1 MVLRKKFS
9 ASHFWS
15 DCRKYNVTIVQ
26 YIGEIFRYVL
36 AQPKVSDRLFSYS
49 RNRVLVE
56 VPADIL
62 NIRVDHSL
70 QALKS
75 GGGGPFTAD
84 TLNRSGPLTA
94 DTLNQGGPL
103 TANTLNQGG
112 PLTAGTLSQGGRLT
126 ADT

>member
-36 AQPKVSDRLFSYS
+36 AQPKVSYRLFSYS

-70 QALKS
+70 QT
-75 GGGGPFTAD
+75 P
-84 TLNRSGPLTA
+84 
-94 DTLNQGGPL
+94 
-103 TANTLNQGG
+103 
-112 PLTAGTLSQGGRLT
+112 
-126 ADT
+126 

>member
-75 GGGGPFTAD
+75 GGGGNHSLQTP
-84 TLNRSGPLTA
+84 
-94 DTLNQGGPL
+94 
-103 TANTLNQGG
+103 
-112 PLTAGTLSQGGRLT
+112 
-126 ADT
+126 